1 MATSLFTHE
10 TILCSES
17 IFWLYCGF
25 KVSCHNILG
34 GGNCNPLQ
42 YSCLGNPSNRGD
54 CRLQS
59 TGSQRVGHDCTTEQT
74 HTHTRPNI
82 LHFADC
88 SCNLHCVFFSGIALL
103 LEDKLYSRLL
113 SIFIINNR
121 TVILEAQ
128 QEQQWY
134 LCACKKLTFQIPGS
148 FFLKH
153 WYHSRALFFLLWV
166 RIIW

>member
-1 MATSLFTHE
+1 MATHSSTLAWEIPATEE
-10 TILCSES
+10 TV
-17 IFWLYCGF
+17 G
-25 KVSCHNILG
+25 
-34 GGNCNPLQ
+34 
-42 YSCLGNPSNRGD
+42 YSPRGRKELD
-54 CRLQS
+54 
-59 TGSQRVGHDCTTEQT
+59 TTAQLSR

-128 QEQQWY
+128 QEQQ
-134 LCACKKLTFQIPGS
+134 
-148 FFLKH
+148 
-153 WYHSRALFFLLWV
+153 
-166 RIIW
+166 